1 MSSDEIAFSDIETA
15 LEYVKSGEKPI
26 VFIVLGTIWS
36 PPCRYTMQC
45 VAECAAMQEYRDNI
59 EFFFVDEE
67 SDLEFCFEERIPV
80 GFPVILLFVQQSI
93 VQFLARGQGFDMN
106 RVEQSTRLVRQ
117 LNTQQARKIADEAL
131 DVLHGRADAI
141 SHIDA

>member
-1 MSSDEIAFSDIETA
+1 
-15 LEYVKSGEKPI
+15 
-26 VFIVLGTIWS
+26 
-36 PPCRYTMQC
+36 
-45 VAECAAMQEYRDNI
+45 MQEYRDNI